1 MHALRCTADTCDLLS
16 EVGGDE
22 GVGVAGEQRPRQL
35 RVQHQVEE
43 QLHRGRGRETERGH
57 AEHEWRGRVQRD
69 GGHGV
74 GEVRRREQH
83 HRHRQGRGQSVN
95 LAHQFPFP
103 LDFVQISAVEKDD
116 REYPYHRNLKIDI
129 SKCKRLNALIYCLNK
144 FFARNLLDCD

>member
-1 MHALRCTADTCDLLS
+1 MALHFEHFFPRMYINSRESLHALRCTADTCDLLS

-43 QLHRGRGRETERGH
+43 QLHRGRGREAERGH
-57 AEHEWRGRVQRD
+57 AEHERRGRVQRD

-116 REYPYHRNLKIDI
+116 GEYPYHRNLKIDRKKI
-129 SKCKRLNALIYCLNK
+129 RCC
-144 FFARNLLDCD
+144 